1 MSATLPEPVLA
12 AAQAFLELLD
22 HWNRTH
28 ALTALPPADRFEELI
43 LDSWALV
50 PFLDS
55 LPSGARVVD
64 FGSGMGIPAV
74 VLALAKPD
82 LEILALD
89 KSGKKVAFIRQA
101 ALEMRLENLGATAAR
116 IESLAPLEA
125 SAGVAKAVGTPLL
138 LAGWWERHGRP
149 GAPFYAMKGPGW
161 ADEALPGAAWQLLPH
176 PYRLPTR
183 GARILLEMRK
193 RTNP

>member
-1 MSATLPEPVLA
+1 MPLTFPEPVA
-12 AAQAFLELLD
+12 AASLAFLELLD

-28 ALTALPPADRFEELI
+28 ALTALPRADRFEELV
-43 LDSWALV
+43 LDSWNLV

-101 ALEMRLENLGATAAR
+101 ALELRLGNLKPLAAR
-116 IESLAPLEA
+116 IESLDP
-125 SAGVAKAVGTPLL
+125 SGGVRRRRQGRGFTPAARGMVGN
-138 LAGWWERHGRP
+138 
-149 GAPFYAMKGPGW
+149 AMGDLG
-161 ADEALPGAAWQLLPH
+161 LPSMP
-176 PYRLPTR
+176 
-183 GARILLEMRK
+183 
-193 RTNP
+193 